1 MILIFLKNLQNHKI
15 QSKKALA
22 LRNVIIPPNGRQK
35 VINAFKTGIFPKGKQ
50 RKGLTS
56 ISHLIHC
63 VAKASD
69 HKQLKISTPE
79 QML

>member
-1 MILIFLKNLQNHKI
+1 ME
-15 QSKKALA
+15 
-22 LRNVIIPPNGRQK
+22 
-35 VINAFKTGIFPKGKQ
+35 
-50 RKGLTS
+50 LTS

-79 QML
+79 QMLWILQTALAHVKAGNTSEHLLN